1 MPFFTTRNNDEKEW
15 LDNCPSLFKPIAY
28 RRYVDD
34 IFVLLSYK
42 EHLQPFADYMNKQH
56 RCRKF
61 TSETE
66 ENNTFSFLEIPS

>member
-15 LDNCPSLFKPIAY
+15 LGNCPSLFKPIAY

-34 IFVLLSYK
+34 IFVLFSYK
-42 EHLQPFADYMNKQH
+42 EHLQPFADYMNKHH